1 MDKKG
6 MINIGEV
13 VDQAYGSTTIDEKL
27 IAKFLTKGIDDLDKE
42 LKAIDKQYDDKF
54 ASLDKDIRTLYSDW
68 IKDKQK
74 RRKFVEELIK
84 KASDSSDKEKL
95 LTTWFKINSEID
107 ALCLEKKEYLKS
119 YEIKL
124 AEEKAEKEKRELTVQ
139 IAKAAVPVVIKGILF
154 GLGMIASA
162 NNISAIDNSV
172 PKISKK

>member
-13 VDQAYGSTTIDEKL
+13 VNQAYGSTTIDEKL
-27 IAKFLTKGIDDLDKE
+27 IAKFLTKVIDDLDKE
-42 LKAIDKQYDDKF
+42 FKAIDKQYDDKF
-54 ASLDKDIRTLYSDW
+54 ASLDKDIRMLYSDW

-74 RRKFVEELIK
+74 RREFVEELIK
-84 KASDSSDKEKL
+84 KSSDSSEKEKL

-107 ALCLEKKEYLKS
+107 ALCLEKKEYLKN

-124 AEEKAEKEKRELTVQ
+124 SEEKAKKGKRELTVQ
-139 IAKAAVPVVIKGILF
+139 IVKAAVPLAIKGILF

>member
-1 MDKKG
+1 MDKKE
-6 MINIGEV
+6 MTIIGAV
-13 VDQAYGSTTIDEKL
+13 VDQAYGSTPIDEKL

-74 RRKFVEELIK
+74 RREFVEESIK
-84 KASDSSDKEKL
+84 KASDSSEKEKL

-107 ALCLEKKEYLKS
+107 VLFLEKKEYLKN

-124 AEEKAEKEKRELTVQ
+124 VEEKTKKEKRALTLQ

-154 GLGMIASA
+154 GLDIIARA
-162 NNISAIDNSV
+162 NNITAIGNSI